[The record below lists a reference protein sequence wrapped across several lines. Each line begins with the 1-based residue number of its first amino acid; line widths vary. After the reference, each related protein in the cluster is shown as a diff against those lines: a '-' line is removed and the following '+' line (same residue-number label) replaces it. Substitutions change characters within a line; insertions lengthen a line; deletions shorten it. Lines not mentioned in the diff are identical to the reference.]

1 MHESRS
7 RQNLQGRKTFV
18 RGANFSRRVTMRDIT
33 FCNEMDRRTF
43 VRSLI
48 TGCII
53 AGTGMFAVYGDSI
66 SYAAP
71 EITQPPLPYKEN
83 ALEPYISKETIE
95 FHYGKHHKA
104 YVDKTNELAGA
115 AGLGSLSLEEIIRKT
130 AGSAGQTAIFNNA
143 AQAWNHNFY
152 WKSMRPGAR
161 KPDERLTKMI
171 DASFGSYDNLIKEL
185 QNAAVTQFGSG
196 WAWLVL
202 AQDKLKVTNTSN
214 ADNPL
219 VHDQVPLLTLDVWE
233 HAYYLDYQNRRA
245 DYVKAVTEDLLD
257 WEFAASNLPKNA

>member
-1 MHESRS
+1 MSETTLSY
-7 RQNLQGRKTFV
+7 
-18 RGANFSRRVTMRDIT
+18 
-33 FCNEMDRRTF
+33 EMDRRTF

-48 TGCII
+48 SGCVI
-53 AGTGMFAVYGDSI
+53 AGTGMFALYGDSI

-71 EITQPPLPYKEN
+71 EITQPPLPYKED
-83 ALEPYISKETIE
+83 ALEPYISKRTIE

-115 AGLGSLSLEEIIRKT
+115 AGLGSLSLEEIIKKT
-130 AGSAGQTAIFNNA
+130 AGSAGQTPIFNNA

-152 WKSMRPGAR
+152 WKSMQPGAR
-161 KPDERLTKMI
+161 KPDARLTAMI
-171 DASFGSYDNLIKEL
+171 DASFGGYENLLKEL

-202 AQDKLKVTNTSN
+202 DRDKLKVTNTSN

-219 VHDQVPLLTLDVWE
+219 VHGQAPLLTIDVWE
-233 HAYYLDYQNRRA
+233 HAYYLDYQNRRP
-245 DYVKAVTEDLLD
+245 DYVKAITENLLN
-257 WEFAASNLPKNA
+257 WEFAASNLPKGS